1 MNDIREDLS
10 EIILSNTEMSLQTA
24 RIVLELE
31 ANQSRIINAVYDIMD
46 GKRRKAIESLSQVN
60 TLIKTD
66 MTKNSNRLIEAVDR
80 LNRNL
85 EDLKKLV

>member
-10 EIILSNTEMSLQTA
+10 EIILSNTEMSLQIA

-31 ANQSRIINAVYDIMD
+31 ANQSRIINAVYDMME
-46 GKRRKAIESLSQVN
+46 GKRRKAIDSLSQVN
-60 TLIKTD
+60 TMIQTD
-66 MTKNSNRLIEAVDR
+66 MAKNSNRLIEAVDR

-85 EDLKKLV
+85 EDLKHLV